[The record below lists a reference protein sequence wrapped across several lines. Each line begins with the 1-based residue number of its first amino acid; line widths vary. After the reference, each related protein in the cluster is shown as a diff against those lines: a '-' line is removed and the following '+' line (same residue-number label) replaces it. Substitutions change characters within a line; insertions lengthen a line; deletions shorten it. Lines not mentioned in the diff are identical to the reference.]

1 MRIHLH
7 LLALAFL
14 VGFLDFLV
22 FHLYRPRLRNAFL
35 AFFRQKLV
43 FLSCAAPF
51 GLMAAAIYLAVQ
63 LLLQALGADP
73 GRSPLGWIGAVVVP
87 LAMHHVTLAWPA
99 RGRFGD
105 ANQRI
110 RFWFPYQSVWERAGR
125 HIEGRHS
132 HDLELLA
139 AQYASVPWD
148 DDALARIHARIVPHY
163 REKQEGHRVNPQ
175 LLVSLRRFREQ
186 HDTFAFFYALL
197 EEFGPR
203 RVDRVLGRL

>member
-35 AFFRQKLV
+35 AFSRQKLV
-43 FLSCAAPF
+43 FLSWAVPF
-51 GLMAAAIYLAVQ
+51 GLMAATTYLAAHV
-63 LLLQALGADP
+63 LLQLAGVDP
-73 GRSPLGWIGAVVVP
+73 GSSPLGWVSAVLVP
-87 LAMHHVTLAWPA
+87 LAMHHGTLAWPA
-99 RGRFGD
+99 RGKFGE

-110 RFWFPYQSVWERAGR
+110 RFWFPYQGVWERAGR

-132 HDLELLA
+132 QNLELLA

-163 REKQEGHRVNPQ
+163 REKQENRRVNPQ

-197 EEFGPR
+197 EEFGPQR
-203 RVDRVLGRL
+203 IDRVLGRL

>member
-35 AFFRQKLV
+35 AFSRQKVV
-43 FLSCAAPF
+43 FLSCAVPF
-51 GLMAAAIYLAVQ
+51 GLTAAAFYLLVM
-63 LLLQALGADP
+63 LMLQTLGAELGATALGWV
-73 GRSPLGWIGAVVVP
+73 SAVLVP
-87 LAMHHVTLAWPA
+87 LALHHVTLAWPS
-99 RGRFGD
+99 RRRFGD
-105 ANQRI
+105 DNQHI
-110 RFWFPYQSVWERAGR
+110 RFWFPYRAVWERVGR
-125 HIEGRHS
+125 HIERRHS
-132 HDLELLA
+132 HDLEQLA
-139 AQYASVPWD
+139 GQYASVPWD

-163 REKQEGHRVNPQ
+163 RGKEEHERINPQ

-197 EEFGPR
+197 EEFGPN
-203 RVDRVLGRL
+203 RVNRVLGRL

>member
-1 MRIHLH
+1 MRIQYH

-35 AFFRQKLV
+35 AFSQQKLI
-43 FLSCAAPF
+43 FLSCAIPF
-51 GLMAAAIYLAVQ
+51 GLAAAVAFLAVL
-63 LLLQALGADP
+63 LLLQLMRVDLGRSALG
-73 GRSPLGWIGAVVVP
+73 WVVAVLLP
-87 LAMHHVTLAWPA
+87 LAMHHVTLAWPS
-99 RGRFGD
+99 RGKFGD

-110 RFWFPYQSVWERAGR
+110 RFWFPYQAIWERVGR

-132 HDLELLA
+132 QNLELLA

-148 DDALARIHARIVPHY
+148 DDSLARIHARIVPHY
-163 REKQEGHRVNPQ
+163 REKQERQRVNPQ

-203 RVDRVLGRL
+203 RLDRVLGRL

>member
-43 FLSCAAPF
+43 FLSCAVPF
-51 GLMAAAIYLAVQ
+51 GLAAAALYLAA
-63 LLLQALGADP
+63 LLGAQVLGFDP
-73 GRSPLGWIGAVVVP
+73 GTTPLGWVTAVLVP
-87 LAMHHVTLAWPA
+87 LAVHHLTLAWPA

-105 ANQRI
+105 ENQRI
-110 RFWFPYQSVWERAGR
+110 RFWFPYRTVWERAGG
-125 HIEGRHS
+125 HIERRHS
-132 HDLELLA
+132 HNLEQLA
-139 AQYASVPWD
+139 GQYASVPWD
-148 DDALARIHARIVPHY
+148 DDALARIHAHIVPHY
-163 REKQEGHRVNPQ
+163 RAKHEPHRINPQ

-203 RVDRVLGRL
+203 KVNRVLGKL